1 MIAELLAS
9 YGTLPDIWG
18 EGALF
23 AFSGIDGETQ
33 SRSGFVLTF
42 GPRMFSLLIHTPARR
57 VVDIRLV
64 QPGVV
69 RAATSD
75 LLMVDTPA
83 GELVLAF
90 AAWHTLVGALP
101 TGAQAA
107 LQFEDT
113 PVPGGDVGEYWVS
126 DDAEHGDALVMLTRQ
141 GRFVLAYGRTAEE
154 AENRAETGLFR
165 DLKRVVDERLAFYE
179 KLPRLLFPAKDRLL
193 KKCASVMKVNTLSA
207 EGEMNQPWST
217 PDRVPHQHMWLW
229 DSVFH
234 TFGMNPIRP
243 RLAWDYLKSVLDF
256 QRPDGMIPHCMQVDG
271 RVSRISQPPLLA
283 WGVWENYHSLHD
295 RSTLEYALPRLEQ
308 YLNWD
313 LTQRDQN
320 GNRLLEW
327 FIEGDVRCR
336 SGESGLDN
344 SPRFDEA
351 ILLDAVDFSTFA
363 ALDLYALAQIAGMLG
378 QPEKAAHWQPQAEQV
393 SRQVHALL
401 WDEVAGFYFDRRMDG
416 TLSDVRA
423 VTGFLPLLLPDLP
436 AGRAQRLAAALADP
450 QDFGTAFPVPSVAV
464 SHPQFSTDMWRGA
477 TWINLNYLIIH
488 GLQQRGLTSEARSLR
503 AKTLAMVDNYYRK
516 SGVLFEYFDSTD
528 QRPPQACDRKGA
540 RVEPYDIRRKMD
552 SIRDYHW
559 TAALTARLLLEE
571 AGIV

>member
-33 SRSGFVLTF
+33 SRTGFVLTF
-42 GPRMFSLLIHTPARR
+42 GPRPYALLIHTPARR

-64 QPGVV
+64 QPGTV

-75 LLMVDTPA
+75 LLVVDTPNGA
-83 GELVLAF
+83 LTLAF
-90 AAWHTLVGALP
+90 AAWHTLVGSLP
-101 TGAQAA
+101 SGAQVS

-113 PVPGGDVGEYWVS
+113 PVPGEVGEYWVS
-126 DDAEHGDALVMLTRQ
+126 DDAEHGDALVLLMRQ
-141 GRFVLAYGRTAEE
+141 GRFALAYGHTAEE
-154 AENRAETGLFR
+154 AENRAESGLFR
-165 DLKRVVDERLAFYE
+165 DLKRVVEERLDFYE

-193 KKCASVMKVNTLSA
+193 KKCVSVMKVNTLSA
-207 EGEMNQPWST
+207 EGEMNQHWST

-234 TFGMNPIRP
+234 SIAMNYFNP
-243 RLAWDYLKSVLDF
+243 RLSWNFLKSVLDF
-256 QRPDGMIPHCMQVDG
+256 QRPDGMIPHRMQVDG
-271 RVSRISQPPLLA
+271 RVSDISQPPILA
-283 WGVWENYHSLHD
+283 WGVWENYQKLRDS
-295 RSTLEYALPRLEQ
+295 STLEYALPRLEQ
-308 YLNWD
+308 YLSWD
-313 LTQRDQN
+313 LAQRDSN
-320 GNRLLEW
+320 KNDLLEW

-363 ALDLYALAQIAGMLG
+363 ALDLFALAQIAGALGKQDKAVHWQMLG
-378 QPEKAAHWQPQAEQV
+378 EQMA
-393 SRQVHALL
+393 RQVHALL
-401 WDEVAGFYFDRRMDG
+401 WDEAAGFYFDRRMDG

-423 VTGFLPLLLPDLP
+423 ATGFFPLLLPDLP
-436 AGRAQRLAAALADP
+436 AGRAQRLTAALADP
-450 QDFGTAFPVPSVAV
+450 GDFDTAFPVPSVSAG
-464 SHPQFSTDMWRGA
+464 HPAFSTDMWRGA

-488 GLQQRGLTSEARSLR
+488 GLQQQGLKDQARELR
-503 AKTLAMVDNYYRK
+503 SKTILFVDTYYRK
-516 SGVLFEYFDSTD
+516 SGVLFEFFDSTD
-528 QRPPQACDRKGA
+528 RRPPQACERKGP
-540 RVEPYDIRRKMD
+540 RVEPYDIRRKID

-559 TAALTARLLLEE
+559 TAALTANLLLEE
-571 AGIV
+571 AGLS